1 MKSYDIVVIGG
12 GPAGLAAAAAA
23 KRSGLHTFKEE
34 LTGPEYAHRFIEQV
48 QELNIE
54 YCLNTMVIDISHEK
68 VVTAMNRE
76 EGLFEIQAKAVIL
89 MLLQGCV
96 GAQAVQHSVRE
107 AFTIITY
114 GNLILLLHN
123 TDINGNGAAVGIVA
137 NAVADQIFKH
147 TLQ

>member
-1 MKSYDIVVIGG
+1 MGFDD
-12 GPAGLAAAAAA
+12 L
-23 KRSGLHTFKEE
+23 LHN
-34 LTGPEYAHRFIEQV
+34 G
-48 QELNIE
+48 
-54 YCLNTMVIDISHEK
+54 
-68 VVTAMNRE
+68 
-76 EGLFEIQAKAVIL
+76 QAKAVIL

-107 AFTIITY
+107 AFTIITD

-147 TLQ
+147 TRNKSSSATI

>member
-23 KRSGLHTFKEE
+23 KRSGIDSILILERDKELGGILNQCIHNGFGLHTFKEE

-89 MLLQGCV
+89 AM
-96 GAQAVQHSVRE
+96 GA
-107 AFTIITY
+107 
-114 GNLILLLHN
+114 GKN
-123 TDINGNGAAVGIVA
+123 AAKAIDEYIQ
-137 NAVADQIFKH
+137 NK
-147 TLQ
+147 